1 MKNKTLN
8 EPEKVLYILDIF
20 KMTNKNSERKEM
32 IQDIINKLDK
42 KLGRV
47 TDKKVNQN

>member
-20 KMTNKNSERKEM
+20 KMTNKNLERKEM